1 MPFKSRSI
9 SFRCGFP
16 FFFCPTYPTQ
26 SIASLVLLSSYLS
39 SSTCLLLPQ
48 VPLLPRVRPTVAF
61 LSATFSFF
69 ILLALLPSLH
79 WRFFRTISL
88 FHHRSLGL
96 ALFLLP
102 PSIPPSNR
110 DHGPLQSISMRSTCV
125 LSFAVGSIEIMSF
138 FHRDHRGPPVFFL
151 RFSCGEGGGGGAR
164 IPFRRDRDS
173 CRRPSAIETRSTRVE
188 GRT

>member
-79 WRFFRTISL
+79 WRFFRTMS
-88 FHHRSLGL
+88 
-96 ALFLLP
+96 LP
-102 PSIPPSNR
+102 PSFTWLGALPSPTLQPPSNR

-151 RFSCGEGGGGGAR
+151 RFLVGVGGGGGAR